1 MAKKKWETV
10 NINDFFAP
18 EYGPPAPVRLTQSPV
33 RAKTRQSTIKIP
45 KPGPMTPAGTK
56 PAPSEKSTATVL
68 NSLSDLPSSQKIVV
82 QKDFEPITKSL
93 VDRPSTI
100 KKMSLSER
108 LQEARAMRQRSEET
122 RLMRLMRN
130 IEELKKIR
138 NRPYINPA
146 IEEDIRQKIQRDI
159 ELDPQRILARGAI
172 DEALDLE
179 VDKHYDLLRGTAYA
193 DKANS
198 FTAER
203 IASGDS
209 VRLGDMAMDYKSKS
223 FRPIS
228 RAQKI
233 KSTQAKNMYEHQ
245 NMFLKEIAQTEGMG
259 VPIHGRQILGLPSQ
273 YAGMEGLGLG
283 LNKQV
288 PNLEI
293 MKMFPGF
300 ASPVDATTQS
310 DLAAGKSVLLQ
321 DITKPFSYPHMPTED
336 LQPWMKHRT
345 YKERMAAFRASEQ
358 QRKIGRVA
366 AIENDVLFREQQK
379 IFNNMFGNLSEE
391 NIPKNFN
398 VGRGLPPMLER
409 GKFSVRDVQRIN
421 AQKTIGPMDY
431 DFLSR
436 YTPKVNGNFV
446 QQATIQSTETIA
458 EQTAER
464 GAGRMT
470 SRIAETL
477 GQDTLRAA
485 SVIHS
490 SKLGYAAI
498 GAVAIAG
505 AFGIG
510 ARERAQ
516 REFERQG

>member
-1 MAKKKWETV
+1 MAKKKWETI

-18 EYGPPAPVRLTQSPV
+18 EYGPPAPARLIQPPV

-45 KPGPMTPAGTK
+45 KIGPITPPGTK
-56 PAPSEKSTATVL
+56 PAAQKKSTVTVL
-68 NSLSDLPSSQKIVV
+68 NNLSDLPGSETVTT
-82 QKDFEPITKSL
+82 QKDFKLITESL
-93 VDRPSTI
+93 VDKPSKIT
-100 KKMSLSER
+100 KMSLSER
-108 LQEARAMRQRSEET
+108 LQEARVMKQRDEET

-130 IEELKKIR
+130 IEELKKIKKK
-138 NRPYINPA
+138 PYINPA
-146 IEEDIRQKIQRDI
+146 IEADIRTKIQRDI

-179 VDKHYDLLRGTAYA
+179 VDKHYDLTRGTAYA

-228 RAQKI
+228 QAQKL

-259 VPIHGRQILGLPSQ
+259 VPIHGRQILGLPRQ
-273 YAGMEGLGLG
+273 YAGMKDLGLG

-310 DLAAGKSVLLQ
+310 DLSAGKSVLLQ

-336 LQPWMKHRT
+336 FQPWMKHRT
-345 YKERMAAFRASEQ
+345 YKERMAAFRESEK
-358 QRKIGRVA
+358 QRKIGRIT
-366 AIENDVLFREQQK
+366 AIENDILFRKQQA
-379 IFNNMFGNLSEE
+379 IFDNMFSNLFDE

-398 VGRGLPPMLER
+398 VGRGLPPMLAR
-409 GKFSVRDVQRIN
+409 GNVRLLTKSASVNSNTEIKVS
-421 AQKTIGPMDY
+421 ADY
-431 DFLSR
+431 IDR
-436 YTPKVNGNFV
+436 YT
-446 QQATIQSTETIA
+446 ATISSQEQASQVATRST
-458 EQTAER
+458 
-464 GAGRMT
+464 GRMT
-470 SRIAETL
+470 SSIAEQL

-490 SKLGYAAI
+490 SKMNYAAV
-498 GAVAIAG
+498 GVAGLAAV
-505 AFGIG
+505 FGITSLG
-510 ARERAQ
+510 RQ
-516 REFERQG
+516 RKNAEEEIKTRV